1 MGRTRYVTT
10 TVITFSIVI
19 ISPLQQ
25 QANAEVKQAPLHKSG
40 RAVSTAPNTIRS
52 GHGVPTSTL
61 GIDGDFYIDLTNFN
75 IYGPKLNDR
84 WPNAVSLRGPA
95 GSPGTTSSSPST
107 SKAGAA
113 GATGPQGPQGIQGIQ
128 GAEGPAGATGATGS
142 TGANGEA
149 GLAGPAGLA
158 GAAGAQ
164 GLPGATGATGPAGAT
179 GANGLPGATGLQGLT
194 GATGPSEVQVVT
206 FPLWNISSTT
216 PGTTS
221 TSAQVGNLSAGKDYQ
236 FSFIVD
242 GKLATNQAPSYS
254 IKLGLA
260 LAASDN
266 SAVVTYSVASSFGYF
281 ADANGIVSRESF
293 EVIGSIATNAQ
304 TPQTTLSLTVT
315 DGGGTSGADG
325 ISFTGTGL
333 VQLVGSLL

>member
-149 GLAGPAGLA
+149 GLAGLAGPAGLA

-194 GATGPSEVQVVT
+194 GATGPSQMQVNNIL
-206 FPLWNISSTT
+206 FLSPLSGNAQSSTSSIAFGSFQ
-216 PGTTS
+216 PGKIYVVDIFLTS
-221 TSAQVGNLSAGKDYQ
+221 TTQNNDVS
-236 FSFIVD
+236 
-242 GKLATNQAPSYS
+242 T
-254 IKLGLA
+254 IKLDV
-260 LAASDN
+260 AA
-266 SAVVTYSVASSFGYF
+266 T
-281 ADANGIVSRESF
+281 
-293 EVIGSIATNAQ
+293 GSN
-304 TPQTTLSLTVT
+304 PSLTVSYEPNQTFADRTVTGDNET
-315 DGGGTSGADG
+315 DTFAKVLVNASGAANT
-325 ISFTGTGL
+325 SQL
-333 VQLVGSLL
+333 VVTITDLNATSTDPMTTVGEFYSQLVGSLL

>member
-95 GSPGTTSSSPST
+95 GSPGASTSSPST
-107 SKAGAA
+107 SKAGTT
-113 GATGPQGPQGIQGIQ
+113 GAMGPQGPQGAPGIQ
-128 GAEGPAGATGATGS
+128 GVEGPAGPAGATGAAGPV
-142 TGANGEA
+142 GANGDA
-149 GLAGPAGLA
+149 GAAGPA

-164 GLPGATGATGPAGAT
+164 GLPGATGPAGAT
-179 GANGLPGATGLQGLT
+179 GATGATG
-194 GATGPSEVQVVT
+194 AAGPSEVQVIT

-281 ADANGIVSRESF
+281 VDTNGIASRESF

-304 TPQTTLSLTVT
+304 TPQTTLSITVT
-315 DGGGTSGADG
+315 DGAGTSGSDG

-333 VQLVGSLL
+333 IQLVGSLL

>member
-95 GSPGTTSSSPST
+95 GSPGTSTSSPST
-107 SKAGAA
+107 SKAGTA
-113 GATGPQGPQGIQGIQ
+113 GAMGPQGPQGAPGIQ
-128 GAEGPAGATGATGS
+128 GVEGPTGPAGATGAAGPV
-142 TGANGEA
+142 GANGDA
-149 GLAGPAGLA
+149 GAAGPA

-179 GANGLPGATGLQGLT
+179 GAT
-194 GATGPSEVQVVT
+194 GATGAAGPSQMQVS
-206 FPLWNISSTT
+206 NISFLSPLSGNAQSSTSSIAFGTFQPGKIYVVDIFLTSTT
-216 PGTTS
+216 QNNDVS
-221 TSAQVGNLSAGKDYQ
+221 T
-236 FSFIVD
+236 
-242 GKLATNQAPSYS
+242 
-254 IKLGLA
+254 IKLDV
-260 LAASDN
+260 AA
-266 SAVVTYSVASSFGYF
+266 T
-281 ADANGIVSRESF
+281 
-293 EVIGSIATNAQ
+293 GSN
-304 TPQTTLSLTVT
+304 PSLTVSYEPNQTFADRTVTGDNET
-315 DGGGTSGADG
+315 DTFAKVLVNALGATNTSQ
-325 ISFTGTGL
+325 L
-333 VQLVGSLL
+333 VVMITDLNATSTDPMTTVGEFYSQLVGSLL